1 MEYCKFSKRKVCL
14 VSIACFPLMRFVFS
28 DIKLFSHIK
37 FVFPDIDCKHLVAF
51 PAQGKKS
58 SVALFAFPSTR
69 SLPAALDTTFRF
81 PRDNIFVFSSLEMVW
96 K

>member
-1 MEYCKFSKRKVCL
+1 MK
-14 VSIACFPLMRFVFS
+14 FVFS
-28 DIKLFSHIK
+28 DIKLFSQIK
-37 FVFPDIDCKHLVAF
+37 FVFRDIDCKHLVAF

-81 PRDNIFVFSSLEMVW
+81 PRDNIFVLAVQDSSIGDLVSHSLIESDF
-96 K
+96 